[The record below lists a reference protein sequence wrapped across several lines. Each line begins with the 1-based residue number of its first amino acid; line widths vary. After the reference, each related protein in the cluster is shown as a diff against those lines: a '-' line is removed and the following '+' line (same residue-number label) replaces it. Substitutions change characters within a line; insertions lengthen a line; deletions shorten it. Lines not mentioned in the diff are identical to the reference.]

1 MPYHPARSE
10 MLRPLVVKPRTAQ
23 ELLDIRP
30 TKYAELVKGGK
41 IKTVLVGGVNM
52 VVYESLE
59 RLIET
64 A

>member
-1 MPYHPARSE
+1 MPHPPARSE
-10 MLRPLVVKPRTAQ
+10 MLRPLIVKPRTAQ

-30 TKYAELVKGGK
+30 TKYSELVRDGK
-41 IKTVLVGGVNM
+41 IRTVLIGGVNM